1 MSYAFAGITNIGARG
16 VAVDFSG
23 AYPVIYATTAEA
35 TTNRLVSITDTGA
48 MATVT
53 TLATAGFNQLFR
65 GLSLAPNAGLA
76 PQFFNAATATNGFAL
91 SWTALLNRNYTV
103 QYNGNLNTTNWLTLT
118 NLTVA
123 TPVMTVID
131 PASINTNRFYRVV
144 LNP

>member
-1 MSYAFAGITNIGARG
+1 MSYAFAGITNIGAHG

-23 AYPVIYATTAEA
+23 AHPVIYATTAEA
-35 TTNRLVSITDTGA
+35 TSDRLVSITDTGA
-48 MATVT
+48 TATAT
-53 TLATAGFNQLFR
+53 TLATAGVNQLFR

-118 NLTVA
+118 NLTVT

-131 PASINTNRFYRVV
+131 PASTNTNRFYRVV

>member
-1 MSYAFAGITNIGARG
+1 
-16 VAVDFSG
+16 
-23 AYPVIYATTAEA
+23 
-35 TTNRLVSITDTGA
+35 
-48 MATVT
+48 
-53 TLATAGFNQLFR
+53 
-65 GLSLAPNAGLA
+65 
-76 PQFFNAATATNGFAL
+76 
-91 SWTALLNRNYTV
+91 LNRNYTV